1 MTKRL
6 HGKTAPQELTEDILN
21 LPRFLRGQ
29 AFLYT
34 VEKLFDG
41 SRHIDHWKQDCI
53 NVLVDEW
60 QIAALEAG
68 RPQYFYETMAYLHAY
83 QRIVGGFV
91 PKQQIYG
98 KKHY

>member
-6 HGKTAPQELTEDILN
+6 NGKLIHQELTEDILN
-21 LPRFLRGQ
+21 LPRFLRGD

-60 QIAALEAG
+60 QLAALEGG
-68 RPQYFYETMAYLHAY
+68 RPQYFYETMAYLHTY
-83 QRIVGGFV
+83 ERILLGAV
-91 PKQQIYG
+91 PKQKIYG
-98 KKHY
+98 KKHH